1 MKLDPDPRSAG
12 SRLATPLSTE
22 GLQVAIVSARFN
34 VRIVEMLRAGAE
46 AAWVRH
52 GGAAG
57 ALLTYEVPGAYELPL
72 AAKALAQRFK
82 ATGQAAAVIALGC
95 VIRGDTAHFDF
106 VAGECARGL
115 MQAGLETSVPLI
127 FGVLTV
133 ENEAQ
138 ALERAD
144 PKQMDKGGE
153 AMEAAIEMAMLLRQI
168 RG

>member
-1 MKLDPDPRSAG
+1 MKLDPDTARAALP
-12 SRLATPLSTE
+12 PLSAE
-22 GLQVAIVSARFN
+22 GLDVALVSARFN
-34 VRIVEMLRAGAE
+34 ARIVDLLRRGAE
-46 AAWVRH
+46 SAWSRL
-52 GGAAG
+52 GGERG
-57 ALLTYEVPGAYELPL
+57 VLTHHEVPGAYELPL
-72 AAKALAQRFK
+72 AAKALAERFIAQRRV
-82 ATGQAAAVIALGC
+82 GAVVALGC

-115 MQAGLETSVPLI
+115 MQVGLDTRVPVI

-144 PKQMDKGGE
+144 PARMNKGGE
-153 AMEAAIEMAMLLRQI
+153 TMEAAIEMAMLLRQI